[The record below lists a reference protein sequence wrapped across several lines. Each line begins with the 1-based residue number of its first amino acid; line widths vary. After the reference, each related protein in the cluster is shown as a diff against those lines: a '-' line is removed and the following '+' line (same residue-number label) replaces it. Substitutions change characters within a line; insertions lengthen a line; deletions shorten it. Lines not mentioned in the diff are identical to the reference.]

1 MTAERRARE
10 AMIRARRTPRSFL
23 LTLTLCVLALLA
35 VAGSARERDEERAAL
50 ARWERLDEAQKGR
63 LRERFERYQR
73 MSAVERGELAER
85 ARNLQR
91 LRERIPQRLSSEERA
106 RLLALDHEQR
116 AELVDEIAED
126 ELKAQ
131 GHRLQTLLP
140 PEWIERLESADPE
153 ERLRFFGEFKERH
166 RARMSVIV
174 LERLGRQLGYAREE
188 VQALQRLPEE
198 QRMEKVLELRKL
210 LQERSVQEH
219 GLPVGL
225 TPQKWEQM
233 LALPAAD
240 FFEEVMRIREAGGW
254 TPPAERGE
262 RGLVPELLRELRAR
276 PAERLELAHLP
287 AQERRAE
294 LSRRR
299 RARIE
304 EFLREREALP
314 AHQLEELECASEAE
328 FYLRLRRMLRPA
340 REAESGSGG

>member
-1 MTAERRARE
+1 
-10 AMIRARRTPRSFL
+10 MIHTRRTPRSL
-23 LTLTLCVLALLA
+23 VLTLTLCVLALWA
-35 VAGSARERDEERAAL
+35 VAGSARDRDEAGAVL

-73 MSAVERGELAER
+73 MSEAERSELAER
-85 ARNLQR
+85 SRNLQR
-91 LRERIPQRLSSEERA
+91 LRERIPQRLSSEERE

-116 AELVDEIAED
+116 AELVNELAED

-140 PEWIERLESADPE
+140 PEWIERLESADPQ
-153 ERLRFFGEFKERH
+153 ERLRFLGEFKERH

-174 LERLGRQLGYAREE
+174 LERLGRQLGFPREQ
-188 VQALQRLPEE
+188 VQAMQRLPEE
-198 QRMEKVLELRKL
+198 ERMEKVLELRKL

-225 TPQKWEQM
+225 TPEKWEQM
-233 LALPAAD
+233 LALSAAD
-240 FFEEVMRIREAGGW
+240 FFDEVMRIREAGGW
-254 TPPAERGE
+254 TPPAEGDE

-276 PAERLELAHLP
+276 PAERLELAHLS

-314 AHQLEELECASEAE
+314 APQLEELEQASEAE
-328 FYLRLRRMLRPA
+328 FYLRLRRLLRPA
-340 REAESGSGG
+340 PEAKTGSDG